1 MTDSFEEITVSRAKT
16 KYAGGGYIED
26 EFILFDEMSNV
37 PMPKGFVRFQSV
49 LFAVCT
55 KGSADYKLNTNSIH
69 IEAGDAIIVTLGQV
83 LSDVHLSD
91 DCRGFGFMV
100 SLDFFHY
107 ILSGMTNLSSLF
119 LFSRTHPV
127 FRITLEQIDDILE
140 HCKRARK
147 RLFDHTHPFRREL
160 IACLLRAMIYD
171 FGNIIYSA
179 QHLAT
184 TKLTRAEILFN
195 EFIKCVQDNF
205 RTERRVAWYAK
216 SLNITSKYLSEVV
229 KSISKRTPSDWIDY
243 YVILE
248 LRVLL
253 RSSDLSV
260 KEISDQLNFANQS
273 FMGKYFRE
281 HVGISPS
288 KFRKS

>member
-1 MTDSFEEITVSRAKT
+1 
-16 KYAGGGYIED
+16 
-26 EFILFDEMSNV
+26 
-37 PMPKGFVRFQSV
+37 
-49 LFAVCT
+49 
-55 KGSADYKLNTNSIH
+55 
-69 IEAGDAIIVTLGQV
+69 
-83 LSDVHLSD
+83 
-91 DCRGFGFMV
+91 
-100 SLDFFHY
+100 
-107 ILSGMTNLSSLF
+107 
-119 LFSRTHPV
+119 
-127 FRITLEQIDDILE
+127 
-140 HCKRARK
+140 
-147 RLFDHTHPFRREL
+147 
-160 IACLLRAMIYD
+160 MIYD

-179 QHLAT
+179 QHLAS